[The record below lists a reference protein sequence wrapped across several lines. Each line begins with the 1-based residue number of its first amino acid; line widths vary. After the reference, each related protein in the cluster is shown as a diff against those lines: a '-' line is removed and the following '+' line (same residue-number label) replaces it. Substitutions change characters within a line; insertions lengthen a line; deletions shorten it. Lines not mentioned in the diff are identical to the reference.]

1 MIRYRARKR
10 GAMTAAKLFQAI
22 LYPLTSAAVLVPLVV
37 FWLLVSFAAW
47 GGVLGLFLMFFVLI
61 ATVRFLMI
69 VLEARARSAE
79 PETPGIEF
87 FSLLGDAWNLFPA
100 ALILLS
106 AFLIDAAGD
115 NLGIGGASIVAV
127 IVCVAFP
134 ASLAVL
140 AITRS
145 PLQSINPVAIAR
157 LIGRCGGTL
166 WIAIVFGQ
174 VALWLAY
181 LSNAL
186 PSMIASFVQMY
197 LYFAYFSLL
206 GSLIEPYDLFEEV
219 GIPAPL
225 GKSADEVSGNLEKH
239 RVGVLGHAYGFV
251 SRDNREGGF
260 RHLFDEIE
268 KDPDPAG
275 AWAWYFNRMMGWEQ
289 RHHALFFAQH
299 YVRDALKHGEELAA
313 LKVAMRGYH
322 EDEQFRPFREDIP
335 ALTAA
340 AERHGNTELVAV
352 LKRM

>member
-1 MIRYRARKR
+1 
-10 GAMTAAKLFQAI
+10 MTPTKLFQAI

-37 FWLLVSFAAW
+37 FWLLTSFAAW
-47 GGVLGLFLMFFVLI
+47 GGLLGLFMMAFVLI
-61 ATVRFLMI
+61 GTVRFLMI
-69 VLEARARSAE
+69 VLEARARGAE

-87 FSLLGDAWNLFPA
+87 FSLFGDSWNLFPVV
-100 ALILLS
+100 LVLLS
-106 AFLIDAAGD
+106 AFLISTTGI
-115 NLGIGGASIVAV
+115 NFGLGWATVVSVM
-127 IVCVAFP
+127 VCIAFP

-140 AITRS
+140 AVTRS
-145 PLQSINPVAIAR
+145 PLQSINPVAIAK
-157 LIGRCGGTL
+157 LIERCGGTL
-166 WIAIVFGQ
+166 WIAIVFSQLAG
-174 VALWLAY
+174 WLAY

-186 PSMIASFVQMY
+186 PSMLASFIQMY
-197 LYFAYFSLL
+197 LWFAYFSLL

-225 GKSADEVSGNLEKH
+225 EKSADEVSGDVEKH

-251 SRDNREGGF
+251 SRDNRDGGF
-260 RHLFDEIE
+260 KHIFAEIK

-299 YVRDALKHGEELAA
+299 YVHDALQHGEELAA
-313 LKVAMRGYH
+313 LKAMMRGYH
-322 EDEQFRPFREDIP
+322 EDAQFRPFREDIP

-340 AERHGNTELVAV
+340 AERHQNTELVAV